1 MTTAAANPG
10 WVGAR
15 RLLRQL
21 RDIMAGP
28 GSAQEQLDLIVTLI
42 ARELV
47 AEVCSIYLRRAGD
60 ALELFATE
68 GLRPDAVHNTRLMV
82 GEGLVGFVAA
92 QAMPVALADAQKH
105 RLFAYRPE
113 TGEERYSS
121 LLGAPILRGGR
132 VLGVVVI
139 QNQTAREYGDEEVEI
154 LETTAMVLA
163 EIVAGG
169 QITDIR
175 GARYDS
181 EDAALPQRLE
191 GRALSPGLAKGVAF
205 IHQRRV
211 AIDRMLSDDAVQ
223 EEARV
228 RVALEALHI
237 QLDAALERP
246 DLSASGEH
254 REVLET
260 FRMFAEDRGWVRRIN
275 EAIHQGLSAEAA
287 VQRVQEETRVRMS
300 QASSGLLRERL
311 LDFEELTNRLLRQ
324 LMGGDEDVGLQLP
337 EHTVLVA
344 RSLGPAELLNYE
356 AGALSA
362 VLLEE
367 GSANAHAT
375 IVARALGIPLIGRVN
390 GLLSRVD
397 TGDDVLVDAANGVVY
412 LRPGDELTANFD
424 VALEAQGARQET
436 YRNLRDVPAET
447 RDGHRVSLL
456 LNAGLLAD
464 VNHLAETG
472 AEGVGL
478 YRTEI
483 PFMMRAT
490 YLDVATQT
498 SFYARVLD
506 EAGDRPVV
514 FRTLDIGGDK
524 ALPYLQ
530 SGAEENPAMGWRA
543 TRIALDR
550 PVMLRHQLRAL
561 IRASGQRELSVMFP
575 MVAQV
580 SELDA
585 LHRLLDMEMER
596 ASGLGQ
602 ELPDTVRVGVMLE
615 VPALAMQLTNLL
627 PRIDFLSVGSNDLVQ
642 FLFASDRGNPRLE
655 GRYDSLAPAA
665 LIFLKNV
672 CNSCHDAGTQLT
684 VCGEMAGDPVAAMAL
699 LGLGYERL
707 SMTAVSVGPV
717 KAMVR
722 SLPLEDLMAYQDRM
736 LHSSAPSIR
745 RYLQGFARDHGV
757 EV

>member
-1 MTTAAANPG
+1 M
-10 WVGAR
+10 
-15 RLLRQL
+15 
-21 RDIMAGP
+21 
-28 GSAQEQLDLIVTLI
+28 
-42 ARELV
+42 
-47 AEVCSIYLRRAGD
+47 
-60 ALELFATE
+60 
-68 GLRPDAVHNTRLMV
+68 
-82 GEGLVGFVAA
+82 
-92 QAMPVALADAQKH
+92 
-105 RLFAYRPE
+105 
-113 TGEERYSS
+113 
-121 LLGAPILRGGR
+121 
-132 VLGVVVI
+132 
-139 QNQTAREYGDEEVEI
+139 
-154 LETTAMVLA
+154 
-163 EIVAGG
+163 
-169 QITDIR
+169 
-175 GARYDS
+175 
-181 EDAALPQRLE
+181 
-191 GRALSPGLAKGVAF
+191 
-205 IHQRRV
+205 
-211 AIDRMLSDDAVQ
+211 
-223 EEARV
+223 
-228 RVALEALHI
+228 
-237 QLDAALERP
+237 
-246 DLSASGEH
+246 
-254 REVLET
+254 
-260 FRMFAEDRGWVRRIN
+260 
-275 EAIHQGLSAEAA
+275 
-287 VQRVQEETRVRMS
+287 
-300 QASSGLLRERL
+300 
-311 LDFEELTNRLLRQ
+311 
-324 LMGGDEDVGLQLP
+324 
-337 EHTVLVA
+337 
-344 RSLGPAELLNYE
+344 
-356 AGALSA
+356 
-362 VLLEE
+362 
-367 GSANAHAT
+367 
-375 IVARALGIPLIGRVN
+375 N

-424 VALEAQGARQET
+424 VALEAQGTRQET

-490 YLDVATQT
+490 YPDVATQT

-672 CNSCHDAGTQLT
+672 CNSCRDAGTQLT